1 MPYPIMEG
9 KPSPGMIRE
18 SQRSKSVDVAPSE
31 LCVEPALQSGP
42 PWESLFHFLG
52 MNLLGITSDN
62 GSSDYLT
69 LACADSSIAP
79 GRNCPTD

>member
-1 MPYPIMEG
+1 M
-9 KPSPGMIRE
+9 
-18 SQRSKSVDVAPSE
+18 DVAPSE

-62 GSSDYLT
+62 GSSDCLM
-69 LACADSSIAP
+69 LACADSPTAP
-79 GRNCPTD
+79 GRNCPAD